1 VAVEVSGDGVRG
13 ADPAHGSGL
22 RGLADRVEARGRRL
36 RINSPPGGG
45 RHLLAE
51 IVRARR
57 SNAPRVGPRAVIPAD
72 T

>member
-13 ADPAHGSGL
+13 ADPAYGSGL

-51 IVRARR
+51 IPLSQPGAT
-57 SNAPRVGPRAVIPAD
+57 A
-72 T
+72 